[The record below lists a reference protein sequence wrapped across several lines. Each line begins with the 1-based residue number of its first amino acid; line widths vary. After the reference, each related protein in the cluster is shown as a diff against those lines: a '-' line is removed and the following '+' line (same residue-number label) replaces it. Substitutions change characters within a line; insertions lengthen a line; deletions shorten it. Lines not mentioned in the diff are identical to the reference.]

1 MGGLGFHEQ
10 HYAHLSLLGT
20 TYLVLRNPHAGNNA
34 FDNFLLPRELLLETA
49 THDLG
54 KDYAARLLGAR
65 DYLHVHH
72 PMAMRLRPV
81 ADVPAERI
89 DFSSVIRLEANS
101 THRGAMELAHVSSG
115 VMAKEDSLNRVL
127 YFDLRKHERGGLEPT
142 SVSSFNALF
151 ELLQFPLLFEKGVGG
166 YFYPKG
172 GDAVSS
178 TTGARLT
185 LSEYSRAMVYQNP
198 RLHLMGR
205 LAQEYALVQH
215 TRHVDYVLQYQRNGK
230 LQGNLRRRRD
240 KRDGVAGD
248 GTRVSMSSSVVGS
261 KLCVHILGVSW
272 CMRPRFFHATCSP
285 WPPPPPSCSI
295 VGTSKDWSM
304 IPLPC
309 LNVWASLR
317 SLSQ

>member
-1 MGGLGFHEQ
+1 MWPSEGAACCAGGKHVLGPAFNPPIDADYLRILQQPHFSHDSRLINAALALGSQCTAPSRAMGGLGFHEQ
-10 HYAHLSLLGT
+10 HYAHLSLLGK

-34 FDNFLLPRELLLETA
+34 FDNFLLPRDLLLETA

-65 DYLHVHH
+65 DYLHAHH

-101 THRGAMELAHVSSG
+101 THKGAMELAHVCSG
-115 VMAKEDSLNRVL
+115 VVAKEDSLNRVL
-127 YFDLRKHERGGLEPT
+127 FFDLRKHERGGLEPT

-172 GDAVSS
+172 ADAVTS

-198 RLHLMGR
+198 RLHHMGL
-205 LAQEYALVQH
+205 LAQEYATCPSLWQFIFF
-215 TRHVDYVLQYQRNGK
+215 
-230 LQGNLRRRRD
+230 
-240 KRDGVAGD
+240 
-248 GTRVSMSSSVVGS
+248 SSVNLLCARADAFFPAINGREHS
-261 KLCVHILGVSW
+261 KAVCVL
-272 CMRPRFFHATCSP
+272 
-285 WPPPPPSCSI
+285 
-295 VGTSKDWSM
+295 
-304 IPLPC
+304 L
-309 LNVWASLR
+309 
-317 SLSQ
+317 